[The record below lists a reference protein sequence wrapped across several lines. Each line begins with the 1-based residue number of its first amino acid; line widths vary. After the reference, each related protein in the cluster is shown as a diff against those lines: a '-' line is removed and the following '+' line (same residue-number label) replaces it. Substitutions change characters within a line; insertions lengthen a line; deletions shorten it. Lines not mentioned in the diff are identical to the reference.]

1 MAFVARMALLMMVC
15 VACAAATTAPPDE
28 AAVKRWAA
36 AHPAVEVVLDDQLG
50 GEVAGGEAN
59 PLVTEYLKLASRN
72 TGVKFETFKV
82 KSWAEAVKAAG
93 RVTTGLVDDRSAGS
107 GADPI
112 DYSATFDGADPANSN
127 HPVFRTR
134 RVAYAKKARR
144 AHLSV
149 VPDETTSAEPEQD

>member
-1 MAFVARMALLMMVC
+1 MLHTDWQEREEEDPQHQQRDEGECVRELDEDDDLMAL
-15 VACAAATTAPPDE
+15 AQ
-28 AAVKRWAA
+28 AVK
-36 AHPAVEVVLDDQLG
+36 ED
-50 GEVAGGEAN
+50 
-59 PLVTEYLKLASRN
+59 
-72 TGVKFETFKV
+72 
-82 KSWAEAVKAAG
+82 G

-112 DYSATFDGADPANSN
+112 DYAATFDGADPANSN

-149 VPDETTSAEPEQD
+149 VPDAQSEDNSAERQDTDTESD